1 MGLKVHYRIH
11 VTGMVQG
18 VGFRWS
24 IAIEAWKRGITGYVK
39 NIPDGSVVIEAEGA
53 REPLEEFA
61 AWCRHG
67 PGTWLVDNARVTEG
81 PLAGYREFRIER

>member
-1 MGLKVHYRIH
+1 
-11 VTGMVQG
+11 
-18 VGFRWS
+18 
-24 IAIEAWKRGITGYVK
+24 
-39 NIPDGSVVIEAEGA
+39 VVIEAEGA